1 MLGVLCHIASER
13 GHRTGTIE
21 IVFHTNVGGIPNSA
35 VNKDE
40 KEGSTIRA
48 RKDA

>member
-1 MLGVLCHIASER
+1 MCCVILLQKEI
-13 GHRTGTIE
+13 TKQNIE

>member
-1 MLGVLCHIASER
+1 MYYVILLSER
-13 GHRTGTIE
+13 GHKTENIE
-21 IVFHTNVGGIPNSA
+21 IMFHTNVGGIPNSA